1 MKHHLFICFAT
12 LSCLQCLVSCSR
24 KEDDTTPPAAEES
37 KTAQARPSAS
47 APEPSRVA
55 TPEKS
60 MPGREPLLE
69 NPNFKPAPAPGSQ
82 RMDVVAQ
89 RIQQQFQGLASNT
102 PAAQSKFN
110 SLWKSASTAAFA
122 RPLVSSSD
130 PNVAQGKIMPSEVS
144 SALLGDD
151 ELMVAI
157 ENGKLPFGDSTA
169 EFLDGVLTKLI
180 LALGSTTSG
189 IAALPDVLKERMNA
203 LPPTAEDLAAL
214 LAVKQ
219 ALREL
224 RSSGAAASN
233 LDEWRSLATAKNP
246 IYRYLALLAAP
257 HTRTNGVPA
266 SDDQSSRD
274 PRSSE
279 ALLSFYQ
286 PYLSESDDLLLER
299 AIKSVGNLGTAT
311 SKRTLELLATQQRVK
326 QSEQLAEVVQIAIQ
340 DCDAMLRLAAGK

>member
-1 MKHHLFICFAT
+1 
-12 LSCLQCLVSCSR
+12 
-24 KEDDTTPPAAEES
+24 
-37 KTAQARPSAS
+37 
-47 APEPSRVA
+47 
-55 TPEKS
+55 
-60 MPGREPLLE
+60 MPGREALLE
-69 NPNFKPAPAPGSQ
+69 NPNFKPSPAQGSQ

-89 RIQQQFQGLASNT
+89 RIQQQFQGIAPKT
-102 PAAQSKFN
+102 PAAQTKFD

-122 RPLVSSSD
+122 RPLASSSD
-130 PNVAQGKIMPSEVS
+130 PNVAQGRVMPSEVAN
-144 SALLGDD
+144 ALLGDD
-151 ELMVAI
+151 EIVAAI

-169 EFLDGVLTKLI
+169 ESLDGVLTKLV

-189 IAALPDVLKERMNA
+189 IAALPEVLKERMNA

-233 LDEWRSLATAKNP
+233 LDEWRSLAAAKNP

-257 HTRTNGVPA
+257 HTRTNSVPA
-266 SDDQSSRD
+266 SGDTGSRD

-286 PYLSESDDLLLER
+286 PYLSESDDLLIER
-299 AIKSVGNLGTAT
+299 AITSVGNLGTAT
-311 SKRTLELLATQQRVK
+311 SKQTLESLATQQRVK
-326 QSEQLAEVVQIAIQ
+326 GNERLAEAVQIAIQ
-340 DCDAMLRLAAGK
+340 DCDAMIRLAAGN